1 MGGVKYNPVSEA
13 GVDDTIE
20 PSVEFGKQ
28 VFKKITATAKNPV
41 PLNLKGLGLGGAAG
55 VVTESTIKQLL
66 DATRGGKPNEN
77 QFLANIEKLGTRM
90 VGGAT
95 SGAIYGKNPA
105 SAIGGAIGGAALD
118 TGDNLIQSGVL
129 ASQAINDLS
138 EARKMNL
145 QKDKIEKEMMQK
157 RIQENLKKPLDI

>member
-20 PSVEFGKQ
+20 PSVELGKQ

-41 PLNLKGLGLGGAAG
+41 PLNLKSLGLGAAAG
-55 VVTESTIKQLL
+55 VVTESTIQQLL
-66 DATRGGKPNEN
+66 DATRGGKPNQNE
-77 QFLANIEKLGTRM
+77 FLANMEKLGSRM
-90 VGGAT
+90 TGGAI
-95 SGAIYGKNPA
+95 SGAIYGKNPV

-118 TGDNLIQSGVL
+118 TGDNLIKSGIL

-145 QKDKIEKEMMQK
+145 QKDKIEKEIMQK
-157 RIQENLKKPLDI
+157 RIQENLKKLNI